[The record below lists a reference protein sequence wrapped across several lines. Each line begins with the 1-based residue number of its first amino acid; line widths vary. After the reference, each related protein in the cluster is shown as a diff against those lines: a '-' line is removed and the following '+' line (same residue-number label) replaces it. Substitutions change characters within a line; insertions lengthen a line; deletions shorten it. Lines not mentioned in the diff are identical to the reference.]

1 MLMAEKY
8 RTRQKDKDKE
18 KEKVCFFVRPRL
30 FVRPLALLTTFCLS
44 FPRPNKE
51 PTKQT
56 NKQTHASSSSSLF
69 VASNAMPQ
77 PLTDQVSHRFITER
91 ETGIHYEY
99 NGTET
104 RANSRH
110 RRPVGSP
117 ARSYFCLA
125 VAAMTIRKLLRLD
138 AA

>member
-30 FVRPLALLTTFCLS
+30 FVRPLALLTTFSLS

-56 NKQTHASSSSSLF
+56 NKHMQAQAARCLW
-69 VASNAMPQ
+69 
-77 PLTDQVSHRFITER
+77 RR
-91 ETGIHYEY
+91 
-99 NGTET
+99 T
-104 RANSRH
+104 RCRNH
-110 RRPVGSP
+110 
-117 ARSYFCLA
+117 
-125 VAAMTIRKLLRLD
+125 
-138 AA
+138 